1 MDETE
6 YKVKLFQQ
14 QIVKLLQTIEYKTD
28 EYNEL
33 KQKSEALDIEL
44 ANTLIRM
51 SVLKLEIRDMRE
63 KFENTFICENGEFQ

>member
-51 SVLKLEIRDMRE
+51 SVLKFEIRDMRE
-63 KFENTFICENGEFQ
+63 KFENTFIC

>member
-51 SVLKLEIRDMRE
+51 SVLKFEIRDMRE